1 MNMGL
6 FNECI
11 KTVESCLTDAKMD
24 KSRVDDVVLVGGSSR
39 IPKVQQLLQDFFNG
53 KELCKGINPDE
64 AVAYGAAVQAAL
76 LSDDIKNVPK
86 LVLQDVTPLSLGRLV
101 QGDIM
106 SVVIPRNT
114 CIPVKKT
121 LRYVSSIDNQ
131 TRDLISVYEGE
142 RARASDN
149 DLIGSFLLQGIPAAP
164 RGSILS
170 EVCFAIDENGILTVS
185 AKNNASGT
193 SANITI
199 TNHKER
205 LSNEEIKKLIQEAE
219 NYHMEDMKFLR
230 KAKMLNKLDDRIY
243 KLKNILNKKDMNS
256 NLSEE
261 IKNIKDIIA
270 EATNMLDEDNK
281 DVEID
286 ILEDYLKKLE
296 VVKDET
302 HSL

>member
-1 MNMGL
+1 
-6 FNECI
+6 
-11 KTVESCLTDAKMD
+11 
-24 KSRVDDVVLVGGSSR
+24 
-39 IPKVQQLLQDFFNG
+39 
-53 KELCKGINPDE
+53 
-64 AVAYGAAVQAAL
+64 
-76 LSDDIKNVPK
+76 
-86 LVLQDVTPLSLGRLV
+86 
-101 QGDIM
+101 
-106 SVVIPRNT
+106 VIPRNT

-121 LRYVSSIDNQ
+121 HQYRSPIDNQ
-131 TRDLISVYEGE
+131 TRDLINVYEGE

-164 RGSILS
+164 RGSIIS

-205 LSNEEIKKLIQEAE
+205 LSSEEIKKLIQEAE

-230 KAKMLNKLDDRIY
+230 KAKVLNKLDNLIY
-243 KLKNILNKKDMNS
+243 KMKNNLNKKDMNS

-270 EATNMLDEDNK
+270 EATNMLDENNK
-281 DVEID
+281 EVEID
-286 ILEDYLKKLE
+286 VLEDYLKKLE